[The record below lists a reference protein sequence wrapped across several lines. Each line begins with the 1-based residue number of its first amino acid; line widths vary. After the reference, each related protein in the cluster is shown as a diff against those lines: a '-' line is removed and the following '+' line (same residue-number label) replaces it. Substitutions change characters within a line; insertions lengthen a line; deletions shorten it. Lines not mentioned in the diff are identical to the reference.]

1 MFIYLK
7 DNEIMA
13 SSEDY
18 QDYSEFDWT
27 CEETDEEIVQVNGL
41 LYKKSEAPQ
50 PSEEEIKQQRIEELK
65 GLLAETDYVVIKIME
80 GEATEEEYAEVLA
93 NRKLWRKEINELQ
106 Q

>member
-1 MFIYLK
+1 MQLGTIFTIEQYDEAYQYVT
-7 DNEIMA
+7 DNN
-13 SSEDY
+13 
-18 QDYSEFDWT
+18 YSIQEVESKEGERQFK
-27 CEETDEEIVQVNGL
+27 IVEL
-41 LYKKSEAPQ
+41 PQ

-65 GLLAETDYVVIKIME
+65 GLLVETDYVVIKIME